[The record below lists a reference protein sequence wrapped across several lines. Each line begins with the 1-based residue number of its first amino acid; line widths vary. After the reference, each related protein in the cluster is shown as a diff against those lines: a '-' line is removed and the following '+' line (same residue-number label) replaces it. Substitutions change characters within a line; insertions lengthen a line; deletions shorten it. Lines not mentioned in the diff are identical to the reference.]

1 MYYMTGSWS
10 MSNELCRSIVDLDP
24 GIRFAGI
31 VSRTGEMKFF
41 AYRNDVKPLL
51 TDDEANLS
59 TLQSIA
65 RVITRETFE
74 NKLGK
79 ALYSITVYENVKRAT
94 IPMQNADKDIL
105 ALSFDTTAR
114 PGPII
119 TKKIL
124 PLLKIAIG
132 SKNIED

>member
-1 MYYMTGSWS
+1 
-10 MSNELCRSIVDLDP
+10 
-24 GIRFAGI
+24 
-31 VSRTGEMKFF
+31 MKFF

-132 SKNIED
+132 SKHIED